1 MGNKSS
7 RVAKPVI
14 SPQDILAERLRNEEQ
29 QKKQLQQNYDE
40 LRIKHSNLTVHY
52 IALQEEV
59 GNGSD
64 IETRMKENMEILENN
79 LVSNYGLIDTQKT
92 LISEK
97 DNMII
102 EKEKEMKELEKK
114 MANLL
119 SQINTQERVFS
130 FENQDLGQ
138 ITSNIGYYKKITYL
152 LCSII
157 IAYSIYKIIKK
168 QIE

>member
-29 QKKQLQQNYDE
+29 QKKQLQQNFDE

-52 IALQEEV
+52 IALQEEIGD
-59 GNGSD
+59 GND
-64 IETRMKENMEILENN
+64 IETKMKKNMEMLENN
-79 LVSNYGLIDTQKT
+79 LVSNYGLLDTQNL

-97 DNMII
+97 DNLIV
-102 EKEKEMKELEKK
+102 EKEKEIKELEKK

-119 SQINTQERVFS
+119 SEINTQERVFS
-130 FENQDLGQ
+130 FENQDFGQ
-138 ITSNIGYYKKITYL
+138 ITSNIGYYKKIAYL
-152 LCSII
+152 LCSLII
-157 IAYSIYKIIKK
+157 VYSIYKIVKK
-168 QIE
+168 QLE